1 MEFIKKKNG
10 SVMSCNQWSV
20 EFDELATSKI
30 LKYLLKCSLIPE
42 ELEPLKI
49 NTSSNIIIF
58 DDMHLIINDDIY
70 IIPESDIVDAVNV
83 LQTKQT
89 NH

>member
-30 LKYLLKCSLIPE
+30 LKYLLKCSRVPE

-49 NTSSNIIIF
+49 NTNRNMIIF
-58 DDMHLIINDDIY
+58 DDMHLIINHEIF
-70 IIPESDIVDAVNV
+70 IIPELDIINAITA
-83 LQTKQT
+83 LQTK
-89 NH
+89 